1 MAIFKNPD
9 RIEDI
14 QKFIS
19 KILITGVIIST
30 LFVISGGL
38 LYLISSGSA
47 IPKYHI
53 FRGEPAEL
61 KSILAIIRNLFTLRS
76 EDIIQ
81 FGLLL
86 LMLTPVAR
94 VLFTVITFL
103 HEKDYI
109 YVLVTFIVLSV
120 LCFSLISGGA

>member
-1 MAIFKNPD
+1 MTLNKKHI
-9 RIEDI
+9 RIEDT

-19 KILITGVIIST
+19 KILITGVILST
-30 LFVISGGL
+30 FFVILGGL
-38 LYLISSGSA
+38 FYLINFGNST
-47 IPKYHI
+47 PKYYV

-61 KSILAIIRNLFTLRS
+61 RSIAEIIKNVFTLRS

-94 VLFTVITFL
+94 VLFTLVAFL
-103 HEKDYI
+103 QEKDFI
-109 YVLVTFIVLSV
+109 YVSVATIVLSV
-120 LCFSLISGGA
+120 LLFSLLTGG

>member
-1 MAIFKNPD
+1 LTLNKKHI
-9 RIEDI
+9 RIEDT

-19 KILITGVIIST
+19 KILITGVILST
-30 LFVISGGL
+30 FFVILGGL
-38 LYLISSGSA
+38 FYLINFGNST
-47 IPKYHI
+47 PKYYV

-61 KSILAIIRNLFTLRS
+61 RSIAEIIKNVFTLRS

-94 VLFTVITFL
+94 VLFTLVAFL
-103 HEKDYI
+103 QEKDFI
-109 YVLVTFIVLSV
+109 YVSVATIVLSV
-120 LCFSLISGGA
+120 LLFSLLTGG